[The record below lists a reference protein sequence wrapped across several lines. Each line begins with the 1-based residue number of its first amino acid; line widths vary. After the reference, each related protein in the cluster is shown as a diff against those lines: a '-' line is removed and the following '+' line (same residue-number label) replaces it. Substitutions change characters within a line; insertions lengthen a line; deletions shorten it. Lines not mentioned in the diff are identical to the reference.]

1 MSLSEK
7 FKAQEEEAKKEGI
20 ASQGG
25 GDWFKLVEGDNV
37 IRILT
42 EPEMFF
48 EKFKVGICYTD
59 CGYEGTAKFMAFV
72 LDKKDGKVKLAKLP
86 YTVGSTIAEYEQDE
100 DYNFEGFPMPYN
112 VKIKAVGAGT
122 KEVKYTVTPS
132 PKREDVAAEVLTE
145 LKKRKPVSEII
156 KKMKEKQKDAHVA
169 DGTWQK
175 EQDRKSKLKA
185 ELEAAKGS
193 GAVDEG
199 YPTDEEIDPADI
211 PF

>member
-1 MSLSEK
+1 MSLSDK
-7 FKAQEEEAKKEGI
+7 FKAQEEQAKKEGI

-25 GDWFKLVEGDNV
+25 GDWFKLVEGDN
-37 IRILT
+37 IIKILT

-72 LDKKDGKVKLAKLP
+72 LDRKDGKVKLAKLP
-86 YTVGSTIAEYEQDE
+86 YTVGTTIAEYENDE
-100 DYNFEGFPMPYN
+100 DYSFTGFPMPYN

-122 KEVKYTVTPS
+122 KEVKYTITPS
-132 PKREDVAAEVLTE
+132 PKREELPEEVLTE

-156 KKMKEKQKDAHVA
+156 QKMKEKQKESHIA
-169 DGTWQK
+169 DGTWEK
-175 EQDRKSKLKA
+175 EQNRKKKLK
-185 ELEAAKGS
+185 EDLDAARS
-193 GAVDEG
+193 SAPVDDG
-199 YPTDEEIDPADI
+199 YPEEEINADDI